1 VVIIYLH
8 EHRTNLRPG
17 GMEGRMSA
25 TVDVLAV
32 IGTCTEHRRGYAERI
47 ARDTGC
53 MLLSAGRIA
62 AGIDPLDDAVSLAPW
77 GWRDGGTIVELPAAI
92 PVQDAVGAF
101 AGNPQT
107 RLRGLVCVVDAAG
120 LLVALHE
127 DGYVAY
133 PAWGRRGRLLEYTA
147 RATVTATQIE
157 HTSVVSVVNWR
168 PLPRV
173 QLRAVLDLVGALSP
187 CARIRLQHRGA
198 RPPALDVPYSPDE
211 LRPGWARLL
220 QHGASFGSATSAT
233 ASGDW
238 PGTSSSGSATSSA
251 AASAVD
257 TWRYEQIRPLH
268 PARLRAVLDE
278 QIEPGRL
285 GMVLRSSGI
294 CRLATRPAITARW
307 DQTGS
312 RFSLSPL
319 ADDVHGAELPI
330 ASTPGQDLV
339 FFGLGLNRTG
349 LAAVLDTAALA
360 DDELIAGPTAWR
372 DFEDPFPAW

>member
-1 VVIIYLH
+1 
-8 EHRTNLRPG
+8 
-17 GMEGRMSA
+17 MSA

-32 IGTCTEHRRGYAERI
+32 IGTCTEHRRGYAERL
-47 ARDTGC
+47 AQDTGC
-53 MLLSAGRIA
+53 MPLSAGRIA
-62 AGIDPLDDAVSLAPW
+62 AGVDPLDDAVSLAPW
-77 GWRDGGTIVELPAAI
+77 GWHDGGTIVELPAAI
-92 PVQDAVGAF
+92 PVQDAVAAF

-107 RLRGLVCVVDAAG
+107 RLRELVCVVDAAG
-120 LLVALHE
+120 LLDALHE

-157 HTSVVSVVNWR
+157 HASAVSVGNWR

-173 QLRAVLDLVGALSP
+173 QLRAVLDLVRALSP
-187 CARIRLQHRGA
+187 CARIRLQHRGT
-198 RPPALDVPYSPDE
+198 RPPALDTPYSPDE

-220 QHGASFGSATSAT
+220 QRGASLGGTTSVT
-233 ASGDW
+233 VSGDGS
-238 PGTSSSGSATSSA
+238 GTASSGSVTSPA

-278 QIEPGRL
+278 QIESGRL
-285 GMVLRSSGI
+285 GAVLRSSGI
-294 CRLATRPAITARW
+294 CHLATRPAITARW

-319 ADDVHGAELPI
+319 ADDVHAAELPVPG
-330 ASTPGQDLV
+330 TPGQDLV
-339 FFGLGLNRTG
+339 FFGLGLDRTG
-349 LAAVLDTAALA
+349 LAAALDAAALA
-360 DDELIAGPTAWR
+360 DAELIAGPAAWHG
-372 DFEDPFPAW
+372 FEDPFPAW